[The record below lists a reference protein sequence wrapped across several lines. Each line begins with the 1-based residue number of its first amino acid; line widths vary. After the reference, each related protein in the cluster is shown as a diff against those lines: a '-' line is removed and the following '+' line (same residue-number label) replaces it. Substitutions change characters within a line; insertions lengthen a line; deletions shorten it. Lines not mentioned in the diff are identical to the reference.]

1 MEIKTHQTLEDIIKT
16 RRSIRHFTK
25 EIPSDE
31 RMNKIITSALYAP
44 FGWAANI
51 PFEDMRK
58 IFVLKQWSEKMD
70 QAKKLLL
77 SMIKKS
83 SKGLGIIIKLFP
95 FLKKKMGFFA
105 KLLYNITQHGLP
117 GLETAPYYI
126 IIAEKKWF
134 PPVEKQSI
142 AHAMQNMRLMATDL
156 WLWFQLLTATS
167 MMSKNKE
174 FMKLLWLKKWEY
186 AIDGCLVGYATK
198 YPEKAKQFDTEKFVT
213 WL

>member
-1 MEIKTHQTLEDIIKT
+1 MQNAPQTLEDIIKT
-16 RRSIRHFTK
+16 RRSIRHFSK

-31 RMNKIITSALYAP
+31 LVNKIVTTAIYAP
-44 FGWAANI
+44 FGWATNI
-51 PFEDMRK
+51 PFDEMRK
-58 IFVLKQWSEKMD
+58 IFILKQGTEKMNL
-70 QAKKLLL
+70 AKKLLL
-77 SMIKKS
+77 AMIKKS
-83 SKGLGIIIKLFP
+83 SKWLHIITKILP
-95 FLKKKMGFFA
+95 FLKKKMGNFI
-105 KLLYNITQHGLP
+105 KLLDNINQRGIP

-142 AHAMQNMRLMATDL
+142 AHAMQNMWLMTTHL

-174 FMKLLWLKKWEY
+174 FMEILWLAKWGY
-186 AIDGCLVGYATK
+186 TIDGCLVGYATT
-198 YPEKAKQFDTEKFVT
+198 YPEEVKQFDTEKFIT

>member
-1 MEIKTHQTLEDIIKT
+1 MPTPQSLEDIIKT

-31 RMNKIITSALYAP
+31 IINQIVTTAIYAP
-44 FGWAANI
+44 FGGATNI
-51 PFEDMRK
+51 PFDEMRK
-58 IFVLKQWSEKMD
+58 IFILKQGSEKMN

-77 SMIKKS
+77 AMIRKN
-83 SKGLGIIIKLFP
+83 SKGLHIIIKIFP

-105 KLLYNITQHGLP
+105 KLLSNITQHGIP

-126 IIAEKKWF
+126 IIAEKKGF

-142 AHAMQNMRLMATDL
+142 AHAMQNMWLMATHL
-156 WLWFQLLTATS
+156 GLGFQLLTATS

-174 FMKLLWLKKWEY
+174 FMALLGLKKGTY
-186 AIDGCLVGYATK
+186 TIDGCLFGYATT
-198 YPEKAKQFDTEKFVT
+198 YPEEVKQFEKEKFVT